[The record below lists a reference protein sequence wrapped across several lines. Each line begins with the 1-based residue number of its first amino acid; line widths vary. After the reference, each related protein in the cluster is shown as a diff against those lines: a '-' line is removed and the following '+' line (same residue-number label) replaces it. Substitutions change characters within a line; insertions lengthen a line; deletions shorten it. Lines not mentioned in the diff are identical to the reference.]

1 MDASDWDD
9 KRILEQTVM
18 KQAAG
23 NAALFN
29 LSLDVGDV
37 APIVSDTSSPD
48 ELRKHMIAWCEGVRA
63 EIRARV
69 QRDKDAAKAAL
80 AKYAVPAGN
89 EVKALPTGL
98 QTPQNAI
105 AYAEKQHEIAQE
117 MLADFSGQQAR
128 LQTRIEEVRDNL
140 AVWSAVIAQF
150 RKATAV
156 AQENADDLPE

>member
-18 KQAAG
+18 KQSPS

-29 LSLDVGDV
+29 LSLDIGDG

-69 QRDKDAAKAAL
+69 ARDKEAAKAAL
-80 AKYAVPAGN
+80 VQYAAPAGN
-89 EVKALPTGL
+89 EVKAPPTGL

-105 AYAEKQHEIAQE
+105 AYAEKQHEIAKE
-117 MLADFSGQQAR
+117 MLEDFYGQQSR

-140 AVWSAVIAQF
+140 AVWSAVIYQF
-150 RKATAV
+150 NKAT
-156 AQENADDLPE
+156 QPEIPVDEL